1 MVISGP
7 SMQDL
12 LAAMLTNR
20 SNTQVRTEISMAI
33 LKEQMDQQEAQGT
46 ALVKMIQNTSLDG
59 SGRLVNRTA

>member
-1 MVISGP
+1 MVITGP

-12 LAAMLTNR
+12 LAGMLTNR

-33 LKEQMDQQEAQGT
+33 LKEQMDQQEAQGA
-46 ALVKMIQNTSLDG
+46 ALVQMIQNTSLDG

>member
-1 MVISGP
+1 MVITGP

-12 LAAMLTNR
+12 LAGMLTNR

-33 LKEQMDQQEAQGT
+33 LKEQMDQQEAQGA